1 MTITSAPPRKATDLA
16 LDSFWETVP
25 PLWGQIRAHIR
36 LTATERFRI
45 SVEQFQVLRLIRTG
59 HGSVSELAA
68 AKKISRPAISQAA
81 EVLVKKGLLTR
92 VQSKEDRRCVDLV
105 LTKAGNNLLDTVFKE
120 TRRWMKEQMRKLSP
134 DELETIAQAMEI
146 MKKMLD

>member
-1 MTITSAPPRKATDLA
+1 MAMISAPPRKATDLA

-59 HGSVSELAA
+59 YGSVSELAA
-68 AKKISRPAISQAA
+68 AKKISRPAISQAVDA
-81 EVLVKKGLLTR
+81 LVAKGLLTR
-92 VQSKEDRRCVDLV
+92 TQDTEDRRHVQLA
-105 LTKAGNNLLDTVFKE
+105 LTDSGNALLDAIFDD
-120 TRRWMKEQMRKLSP
+120 TRAWMQARLGSFSQA
-134 DELETIAQAMEI
+134 ELETVVRAMRSL
-146 MKKMLD
+146 KKMLE

>member
-1 MTITSAPPRKATDLA
+1 MTMTSAPPRKATDLA

-68 AKKISRPAISQAA
+68 AKKISRPAISQAVDA
-81 EVLVKKGLLTR
+81 LVAKGLLTR
-92 VQSKEDRRCVDLV
+92 TQDAEDRRHVQLA
-105 LTKAGNNLLDTVFKE
+105 LTDSGNSLLDAIFDD
-120 TRRWMKEQMRKLSP
+120 TRAWMRARLGSFSQA
-134 DELETIAQAMEI
+134 ELETVVLAMRSL
-146 MKKMLD
+146 KKMLD